1 MTKTRNFVVSE
12 ATRSL
17 LFKFI
22 VILLSVRHTLAI
34 KHLVKG
40 MWSSGMVSL
49 SRRRDLAHTHTLKS
63 PMY

>member
-40 MWSSGMVSL
+40 MWSSGMILPSGNTQ
-49 SRRRDLAHTHTLKS
+49 R
-63 PMY
+63 

>member
-1 MTKTRNFVVSE
+1 
-12 ATRSL
+12 
-17 LFKFI
+17 
-22 VILLSVRHTLAI
+22 
-34 KHLVKG
+34 